1 MNEIPKVVFSN
12 SLKCADWSDTTIA
25 TGDLSEAIM
34 WVEQES
40 SGYMLAHGGVRFA
53 RPLVATGL
61 INDFRLAFHPIVLG
75 AGERLFLSPLIIES
89 ISTTVFS
96 GGVAAHVFAAHS

>member
-12 SLKCADWSDTTIA
+12 SLTPADWIDTTIA

-40 SGYMLAHGGVRFA
+40 SGYMLAHGGMRFA
-53 RPLVATGL
+53 RPVVATRL
-61 INDFRLAFHPIVLG
+61 INEFRLAIHPIVLG

-89 ISTTVFS
+89 ISTTVLS
-96 GGVAAHVFAAHS
+96 GAAAAHVFSAHS